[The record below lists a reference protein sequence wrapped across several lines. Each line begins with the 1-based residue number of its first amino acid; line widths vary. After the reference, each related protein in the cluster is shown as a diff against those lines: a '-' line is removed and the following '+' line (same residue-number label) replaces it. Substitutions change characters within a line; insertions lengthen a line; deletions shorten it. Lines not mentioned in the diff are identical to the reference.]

1 MFYPALR
8 MRRLRNNQNIRDMVG
23 ETAFGLQNLIMPY
36 FVVNGENIKEAI
48 GSMPG
53 IFRYSIDNLV
63 EEVKKGRELGIKAV
77 LLFGVGCE
85 KDDVASAAYDENG
98 LIPKAL
104 MALKDAAPDVML
116 ITDVC
121 FCEYTSHGHCG
132 IILND
137 EVDNDRTIELLGQAA
152 LAYARAGADM
162 VAPSDMMDGRVGY
175 IRQALDEEGFT
186 NIPILSYS
194 AKYASAFYGPFR
206 EAADCAPKFG
216 DRKTYQMD
224 CRNSL
229 EALREA
235 AQDIEEGADIV
246 MVKPALSYLDVIHR
260 VKAESKMPV
269 CAYNVSGEYS
279 MVKAAA
285 ANGWLDEKKIVAE
298 ILTSIKRAGA
308 DVIITY
314 HANDY
319 ARWLKE
325 GSVNA

>member
-8 MRRLRNNQNIRDMVG
+8 MRRLRNNQNIRDMVS
-23 ETAFGLQNLIMPY
+23 ETTFGLQNLIMPY

-152 LAYARAGADM
+152 LAYARAGADI

-186 NIPILSYS
+186 NISILSYS

-229 EALREA
+229 EALREV

-308 DVIITY
+308 DIIITY

>member
-8 MRRLRNNQNIRDMVG
+8 MRRLRNNQNIRDMVS
-23 ETAFGLQNLIMPY
+23 ETSFGLQNLIMPY

-186 NIPILSYS
+186 NIAILSYS

-224 CRNSL
+224 CRNSA

-246 MVKPALSYLDVIHR
+246 MVKPALSYLDVICR
-260 VKAESKMPV
+260 VKADAKMPV

-308 DVIITY
+308 DIIITY

>member
-8 MRRLRNNQNIRDMVG
+8 MRRLRNNQNIRDMVS
-23 ETAFGLQNLIMPY
+23 ETSFGLQNLIMPY

-224 CRNSL
+224 CRNSA

-246 MVKPALSYLDVIHR
+246 MVKPALSYLDVICR
-260 VKAESKMPV
+260 VKADAKMPV

-308 DVIITY
+308 DIIITY

>member
-8 MRRLRNNQNIRDMVG
+8 MRRLRKNQVIRDMVG
-23 ETAFGLQNLIMPY
+23 ETRFGVENLVMPY
-36 FVVNGENIKEAI
+36 FVVEGSGVKEEI
-48 GSMPG
+48 SSMPG
-53 IFRYSIDNLV
+53 VFRYSIDGLL
-63 EEVKKGRELGIKAV
+63 EEAAKGFELGVKAV

-85 KDDVASAAYDENG
+85 KDDVASAAYDEDG
-98 LIPKAL
+98 LVPKAI
-104 MALKDAAPDVML
+104 MALKDALPGLTVIA
-116 ITDVC
+116 DVC

-132 IILND
+132 IILDD

-175 IRQALDEEGFT
+175 IRQTLDGEGFT
-186 NIPILSYS
+186 NVLIMSYS

-206 EAADCAPKFG
+206 EAADCAPQFG

-224 CRNSL
+224 FRNSS
-229 EALREA
+229 EALREV
-235 AQDIEEGADIV
+235 AQDAEEGADIV

-260 VKAESKMPV
+260 VKAEAKMPV

-285 ANGWLDEKKIVAE
+285 ANGWLDEKKTVTE

-308 DVIITY
+308 DIMITY
-314 HANDY
+314 HANDF

-325 GSVNA
+325 GSVRA